1 MKPIITNLLLL
12 IAMALATGTIA
23 NATDDPTGPSS
34 QFGHRHRHSPTPTH
48 TATPTVTPTR
58 TPTPTP
64 TAAPSP
70 GIINGIYD
78 LGDVDSSTFASSVLS
93 DPSVDGLAMRTTWQT
108 LEPAD
113 GTFDW
118 SEIDTAIATAQ
129 ANGKKLSISVT
140 PGVQTPS
147 WLWTEGA
154 QAFDY
159 VWDKGYSFPYC
170 TVVSIPVP
178 WDPIYEAKWGAFVAA
193 LGARYDSNP
202 TVSHVKLTGVNGP
215 SQETSLPNMV
225 NEIINNGQCTGY
237 DDVQNW
243 INLGYTR
250 TLVENAWQQF
260 AADFSTAFPQK
271 QFAEMFN
278 PCGLPPIDENG
289 DVIADATCDYQG
301 VTDIINYGIDD
312 YGLGRFIGQNNAL
325 AATSIS
331 SVIVSDADF
340 VNTGYQELEPLGSD
354 FAAAATLAISDNAMF
369 LEIYES
375 DLTDSSNQSAITTA
389 HNGLLAN

>member
-1 MKPIITNLLLL
+1 MR
-12 IAMALATGTIA
+12 AT
-23 NATDDPTGPSS
+23 
-34 QFGHRHRHSPTPTH
+34 
-48 TATPTVTPTR
+48 
-58 TPTPTP
+58 
-64 TAAPSP
+64 
-70 GIINGIYD
+70 
-78 LGDVDSSTFASSVLS
+78 
-93 DPSVDGLAMRTTWQT
+93 WKT

-129 ANGKKLSISVT
+129 VNGKKISISVV
-140 PGVQTPS
+140 PGVQTPA

-154 QAFDY
+154 RAFNY
-159 VWDKGYSFPYC
+159 VWDQGYSYPYC
-170 TVVSIPVP
+170 TVVSLPVP
-178 WDPIYEAKWGAFVAA
+178 WDPVYEAKWGAFVAA
-193 LGARYDSNP
+193 FGARYDSNP

-215 SQETSLPNMV
+215 SQETSLPGTV

-250 TLVENAWQQF
+250 TLVEGAWQQF
-260 AADFSTAFPQK
+260 AADFSTAFPHK

-289 DVIADATCDYQG
+289 AVIPDEECDYQG
-301 VTDIINYGIDD
+301 VTDILNYGIDD

-325 AATSIS
+325 TATAICG
-331 SVIVSDADF
+331 VIVSDADF
-340 VNTGYQELEPLGSD
+340 IDTGYQELEPLGSG